1 MSERKI
7 RASRVRLTQP
17 APDGRGGVTYDWTD
31 GNVADLHFLPDAGLA
46 RCTLPN
52 GRKLLATCAHAEVDP
67 AELEAWEAGGEFS
80 CATCGVSFSNAQGLG
95 SHVARKHQT
104 STGVEV
110 EVMTEE
116 RYNALIELGEDHE
129 SGVKKSSFIDNSQA
143 GKRRS
148 R

>member
-7 RASRVRLTQP
+7 KANRVRLNQP
-17 APDGRGGVTYDWTD
+17 APDGKGGVTFDWIE
-31 GNVADLHFLPDAGLA
+31 GNVLDLQFLPDAGLA

-52 GRKLLATCAHAEVDP
+52 GRKLLAACAHADVDP
-67 AELEAWEAGGEFS
+67 GELEAWEAGGEFA

-110 EVMTEE
+110 EAVTDERQSIVTEPV
-116 RYNALIELGEDHE
+116 EDHE
-129 SGVKKSSFIDNSQA
+129 SVVKKSAFIDNSQA